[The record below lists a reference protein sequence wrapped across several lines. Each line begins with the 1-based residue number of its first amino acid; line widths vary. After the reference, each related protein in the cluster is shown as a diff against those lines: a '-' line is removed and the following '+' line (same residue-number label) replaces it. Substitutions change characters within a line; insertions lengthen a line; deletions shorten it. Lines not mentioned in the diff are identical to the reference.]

1 MESRDLDRL
10 RLTRRGMLALAG
22 AIAAACARNGSER
35 AEPAFNRSLLA
46 PAYQGGLLV
55 GPGWLRDRLDDPSL
69 RLLDLSGLPGYRD
82 GHIPG
87 AQHFWWQDLI
97 EVNNPVYG
105 MQIGSGQR
113 QQVVRE
119 AGIGP
124 DSTVVCYDRS
134 GGVYASRLIWT
145 LHYMGFTDARLLAG
159 GLQGWR
165 ETGGDLATGAVDAPL
180 SPGIEDIGNE
190 FINAHATD
198 ILARLDEP
206 GLVILDTRTEDE
218 LEETWRGQLRRG
230 RIPGSRWIPRDQFLA
245 AGAVPA
251 VVALET
257 LQSRLEEA
265 GIELEATAEF
275 IVYGLHA
282 TLASLPWLA
291 LTALG
296 GPHVRLYD
304 GSWAEWGSRED
315 LPIEGAG
322 TSGSL

>member
-1 MESRDLDRL
+1 MGSRELDGL
-10 RLTRRGMLALAG
+10 QLTRRGVLALAG
-22 AIAAACARNGSER
+22 VIAAACARNGSDR
-35 AEPAFNRSLLA
+35 GDPAFDRSLLV

-55 GPGWLRDRLDDPSL
+55 GPDWLRDRLDDPSL
-69 RLLDLSGLPGYRD
+69 RLLDLSDLPGYRD

-134 GGVYASRLIWT
+134 GGVYASRLVWT
-145 LHYMGFTDARLLAG
+145 LRYMGFTDARLLVG

-165 ETGGDLATGAVDAPL
+165 ETGGDLTTGTADAPP

-190 FINAHATD
+190 FINAHAAD

-218 LEETWRGQLRRG
+218 LEETWRGRLRRG
-230 RIPGSRWIPRDQFLA
+230 RIPRSRRLSRDQFLS
-245 AGAVPA
+245 GGSVPA
-251 VVALET
+251 VVAPET
-257 LQSRLEEA
+257 LTARLEEA
-265 GIELEATAEF
+265 AIELEATAEF

-282 TLASLPWLA
+282 TLASLPWVA

-304 GSWAEWGSRED
+304 GSWAEWGSRDD
-315 LPIEGAG
+315 LPVEGSG